1 MSVSFFWR
9 RASAEVVSSL
19 APQDLLGLVPDWGE
33 EQELWD
39 TGLVAGVEFHCSVM
53 HRILLECSP
62 AQSEAVELPVY
73 GGEPRKDLWTN
84 PDGEVQEYTV
94 VTVLAPEAVAA
105 AAEVLSGA
113 QYEGWIVA
121 NPQRMTAMVKELGFS
136 TSWDDDWARSVIGDL
151 QDLADF
157 YRAAAR
163 AGDAMVKYLSC

>member
-19 APQDLLGLVPDWGE
+19 APQALLELDPYWGE

-39 TGLVAGVEFHCSVM
+39 TGLATGVEFHCSVM
-53 HRILLECSP
+53 HRVLLECSP
-62 AQSEAVELPVY
+62 ARSEAVELPVY
-73 GGEPRKDLWTN
+73 GGEPRKDLWTS
-84 PDGEVQEYTV
+84 PDGDVQEYTA

-105 AAEVLSGA
+105 AAEVLNGA

-136 TSWDDDWARSVIGDL
+136 TSWDDGWARSVVEDL
-151 QDLADF
+151 RDLTDF
-157 YRAAAR
+157 YQAAAR
-163 AGDAMVKYLSC
+163 AGDAMIKYLSC